1 MKYCSNCLMPETK
14 PDLAFDQNGKC
25 SACVAFEQRNS
36 INWDSREK
44 ELDEIFKKFKQ
55 NLHWD
60 CVVPVSGGKDSTFQV
75 LKVLEYGLKPLCVT
89 STTCD
94 LSDLGRKN
102 IENIKS
108 FGIDYIEFTSNKKIR
123 KKLNK
128 IGLEEIGDIA
138 WPEHVGI
145 FTIPV
150 IAAVKFNIPL
160 IVWGENSQNEYGGP
174 LSKINNNILDRS
186 WLEEFGGLL
195 GLRVTDLHN
204 AYGIEK
210 KDLLPYIYPSDEE
223 LKKANIT
230 GIFLGH
236 YIEWDGSKNAEIAS
250 LNGFKSYNTIVEGTA
265 TPYENL
271 DNYQHGIHDYFK
283 YIKYGFSR
291 ATDQVCM
298 AIRRKKITRKDGI
311 DIIKKYDGKYPNIYL
326 GKKLEDIIKEIGI
339 DKNHF
344 DNICDQFTNKKL
356 FKLDNK
362 KKPLKDKDGN
372 LIPLF
377 EIE

>member
-1 MKYCSNCLMPETK
+1 MKYCNNCLMPETK
-14 PDLAFDQNGKC
+14 PDLAFDKNGKC
-25 SACVAFEQRNS
+25 SACVAFEERIK
-36 INWDSREK
+36 INWKSREK
-44 ELDEIFKKFKQ
+44 NLRDLFNKFKDISQ
-55 NLHWD
+55 WD
-60 CVVPVSGGKDSTFQV
+60 CIVPVSGGKDSTFQV
-75 LKVLEYGLKPLCVT
+75 LKIMEFGLKPLCVT

-108 FGIDYIEFTSNKKIR
+108 FGVDYLEFTANKKVR
-123 KKLNK
+123 KKLNR

-150 IAAVKFNIPL
+150 IAAVKFNVPL
-160 IVWGENSQNEYGGP
+160 IIWGENSQNEYGGP
-174 LSKINNNILDRS
+174 LTKIQNNILDRS

-195 GLRVTDLHN
+195 GLRVSDLYS
-204 AYGIEK
+204 AYGFEK
-210 KDLLPYIYPSDEE
+210 KDLIPYVYPSDDE

-236 YIEWDGSKNAEIAS
+236 YIQWDGSKNAEIAS
-250 LNGFKSYNTIVEGTA
+250 KNGFSSYNYIVEGTIA
-265 TPYENL
+265 QYENL

-283 YIKYGFSR
+283 YIKFGFSR

-298 AIRRKKITRKDGI
+298 ALRRKKITRKEGI
-311 DIIKKYDGKYPNIYL
+311 ELIKKYDGKYPSSYL
-326 GKKLEDIIKEIGI
+326 GKKLELILKDIGLEK
-339 DKNHF
+339 KRF
-344 DNICDQFTNKKL
+344 DEICDIFTNKKI
-356 FKLDNK
+356 FQLDNNN
-362 KKPLKDKDGN
+362 KPKKDKNGN

-377 EIE
+377 KIK

>member
-1 MKYCSNCLMPETK
+1 MKYCNNCLMPETK